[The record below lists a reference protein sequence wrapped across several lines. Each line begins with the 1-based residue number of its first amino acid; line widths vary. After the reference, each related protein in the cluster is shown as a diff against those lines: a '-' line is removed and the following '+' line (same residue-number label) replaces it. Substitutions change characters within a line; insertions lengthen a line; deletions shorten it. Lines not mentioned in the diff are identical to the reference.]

1 MVKKK
6 LLEIDGAYGEG
17 GGQILRNA
25 VAFSVLTNKP
35 IRVTNIR
42 NNRPNPGIKAQHY
55 IAIRSISDIFNA
67 EVKGLEI
74 GSNELIFKPDKIK
87 PGVYKF
93 DVGTAGSITLV
104 FQAIILACTDAKEQV
119 TISLCGGTDVKSS
132 PSWDYF
138 ENIYIPLIKKIGVTV
153 IPQLITRGYYPRG
166 GGEATITINPYE
178 KLNPLKLSNNE
189 EFTQIEGNINISNL
203 ADNIAARIK
212 HTIIKNL
219 LKNNF
224 NASISVDKK
233 TSLSPG
239 VEATLWAR
247 SKNTILGSAVIGEKI
262 MSSEELGKS
271 VAMNLLKEIQSG
283 ATLDVHAFDQIL
295 HFMVLAKKNGK
306 SICRI
311 SKLSNHASTS
321 MWLAKKFFDIDF
333 KITQSEDN
341 ILVDIF

>member
-1 MVKKK
+1 
-6 LLEIDGAYGEG
+6 LLEINGAYGEG

-35 IRVTNIR
+35 IKVTNIR
-42 NNRPNPGIKAQHY
+42 ENRPNPGIKAQHY
-55 IAIRSISDIFNA
+55 IAIKSISDIFNA
-67 EVKGLEI
+67 DVQGFEI
-74 GSNELIFKPDKIK
+74 GSSELVFKPGKIK

-93 DVGTAGSITLV
+93 DVGTAGSISLV
-104 FQAIILACTDAKEQV
+104 FQAIILACMEAKEQV

-138 ENIYIPLIKKIGVTV
+138 ENIYIPLIKKMGVTV
-153 IPQLITRGYYPRG
+153 FPQLLTRGYYPRG
-166 GGEATITINPYE
+166 GGEATITVYPFE
-178 KLNPLKLSNNE
+178 KLKPLKLSSEE

-203 ADNIAARIK
+203 ADNIVTKIN

-224 NASISVDKK
+224 KASISIDKK
-233 TSLSPG
+233 SSLSPG
-239 VEATLWAR
+239 VGATLWAR
-247 SKNTILGSAVIGEKI
+247 SKKTILGSSVIGEKS
-262 MSSEELGKS
+262 MSSEELGQS
-271 VAMNLLKEIQSG
+271 VTMNLLKEIQSD

-295 HFMVLAKKNGK
+295 PFMVLAKKNGK

-311 SKLSNHASTS
+311 SKFSNHASTS
-321 MWLAKKFFDIDF
+321 MWLVKKFFDVDF

-341 ILVDIF
+341 ISVEVF

>member
-1 MVKKK
+1 

-35 IRVTNIR
+35 IKVTNIR
-42 NNRPNPGIKAQHY
+42 KNRPNPGIKAQHY

-67 EVKGLEI
+67 EAQGLEI
-74 GSNELIFKPDKIK
+74 GSIELIFKPGKIK

-104 FQAIILACTDAKEQV
+104 FQAIILACTESKEQV

-138 ENIYIPLIKKIGVTV
+138 ENIYIPLIKKMDISVFS
-153 IPQLITRGYYPRG
+153 QLLNRGYYPRG
-166 GGEATITINPYE
+166 GGEATIIVNPCE
-178 KLNPLKLSNNE
+178 KLKPLKLTNQE
-189 EFTQIEGNINISNL
+189 EFTQIQGNINISNL
-203 ADNIAARIK
+203 ADNITTRIK

-224 NASISVDKK
+224 NVSISIDKK

-239 VEATLWAR
+239 VGATLWAS
-247 SKNTILGSAVIGEKI
+247 SKKTVLGSSVIGEKS
-262 MSSEELGKS
+262 MSSEELGQS
-271 VAMNLLKEIQSG
+271 VAINLLKEIQSG
-283 ATLDVHAFDQIL
+283 ATLDVHSFDQIL
-295 HFMVLAKKNGK
+295 PFMVLAKKNGK

-321 MWLAKKFFDIDF
+321 IWLAKKFFDVDF
-333 KITQSEDN
+333 KIIQSEDN
-341 ILVDIF
+341 ISVEVF

>member
-1 MVKKK
+1 M
-6 LLEIDGAYGEG
+6 LEINGAYGEG

-35 IRVTNIR
+35 IKVTNIR
-42 NNRPNPGIKAQHY
+42 ENRPNPGIKAQHY
-55 IAIRSISDIFNA
+55 IVIKSISDIFNA
-67 EVKGLEI
+67 DVQGFEI
-74 GSNELIFKPDKIK
+74 GSAELVFKPGKIK

-104 FQAIILACTDAKEQV
+104 FQAIILACIEAKEQV

-138 ENIYIPLIKKIGVTV
+138 KNIYIPLIKKIGVTV
-153 IPQLITRGYYPRG
+153 FPQLFTRGYYPRG
-166 GGEATITINPYE
+166 GGEATIIVNPYK
-178 KLNPLKLSNNE
+178 KLKPLNLSSE
-189 EFTQIEGNINISNL
+189 EELTQIEGNINISNL
-203 ADNIAARIK
+203 AENISTRIK

-224 NASISVDKK
+224 KASISVDKK

-239 VEATLWAR
+239 VGATLWAK
-247 SKNTILGSAVIGEKI
+247 SEKTILGSSVIGEKS
-262 MSSEELGKS
+262 MSSEELGQS
-271 VAMNLLKEIQSG
+271 VAMNLLKEVKSG

-295 HFMVLAKKNGK
+295 PFMILAKKNGK

-321 MWLAKKFFDIDF
+321 MWLAKKFFDVDF

-341 ILVDIF
+341 ISVEIF

>member
-1 MVKKK
+1 M
-6 LLEIDGAYGEG
+6 LEINGAYGEG

-35 IRVTNIR
+35 IKVTNIR
-42 NNRPNPGIKAQHY
+42 ENRPNPGIKAQHY
-55 IAIRSISDIFNA
+55 IAIKSISDIFNA
-67 EVKGLEI
+67 DVQGFEI
-74 GSNELIFKPDKIK
+74 GSSELVFKPGKIK

-93 DVGTAGSITLV
+93 DVGTAGSISLV
-104 FQAIILACTDAKEQV
+104 FQAIILACMEAKEQV

-138 ENIYIPLIKKIGVTV
+138 ENIYIPLIKKMGVTV
-153 IPQLITRGYYPRG
+153 FPQLLTRGYYPRG
-166 GGEATITINPYE
+166 GGEATITVYPFE
-178 KLNPLKLSNNE
+178 KLKPLKLSSEE

-203 ADNIAARIK
+203 ADNIVTKIN

-224 NASISVDKK
+224 KASISIDKK
-233 TSLSPG
+233 SSLSPG
-239 VEATLWAR
+239 VGATLWAR
-247 SKNTILGSAVIGEKI
+247 SKKTILGSSVIGEKS
-262 MSSEELGKS
+262 MSSEELGQS
-271 VAMNLLKEIQSG
+271 VTMNLLKEIQSD

-295 HFMVLAKKNGK
+295 PFMVLAKKNGK

-311 SKLSNHASTS
+311 SKFSNHASTS
-321 MWLAKKFFDIDF
+321 MWLVKKFFDVDF

-341 ILVDIF
+341 ISVEVF